1 MIGATGRVPI
11 GLLLQSQRSQSFAGG
26 ALESQE
32 SLERDHPAH
41 VLGAMR
47 FPFRWPFHLCVALLA
62 AAVTAVGAETFAE
75 RTLKEIAARQRNI
88 FSRAEAEGE
97 HLDEAWLRGE
107 IQSVINSYDVLI
119 QENPEFAAAHAAY
132 GMLLGKV
139 GMTREAVGILLK
151 ANQLDGEIPVVKNEI
166 ARFLAEDGKIAEA
179 LPWLTA
185 AVKLAPEEPLYHYH
199 LGKLLMEGRD
209 DLIATGE
216 FTRATLDE
224 AMLKA
229 FQRGAELAP
238 GNMAYAYRAAEA
250 YYDLEVPRWEEA
262 LKAWGELETRAR
274 PGLEQQTIRLHAA
287 NVLVKLGRAEH
298 ARALLVT
305 VTEAP
310 LQKQKQT
317 LLDELPPAD
326 AK

>member
-1 MIGATGRVPI
+1 
-11 GLLLQSQRSQSFAGG
+11 
-26 ALESQE
+26 
-32 SLERDHPAH
+32 
-41 VLGAMR
+41 MR
-47 FPFRWPFHLCVALLA
+47 LRFRPLILA
-62 AAVTAVGAETFAE
+62 CLVVAAVTAGAETFAE
-75 RTLKEIAARQRNI
+75 KNLKDIAARQRNV
-88 FSRAEAEGE
+88 FARVETEGE

-107 IQSVINSYDVLI
+107 LQSIINSYDVLI
-119 QENPEFAAAHAAY
+119 QENPDFAAAHAAY

-151 ANQLDGEIPVVKNEI
+151 ANQLDGDIPVVKNEI

-185 AVKLAPEEPLYHYH
+185 AVKLEPDEPLYHYH
-199 LGKLLMEGRD
+199 LGKLLTEGRD

-216 FTRATLDE
+216 FTRARLDE

-238 GNMAYAYRAAEA
+238 NNMAYAYRAAEA
-250 YYDLEVPRWEEA
+250 YYDLETPRWEEA
-262 LKAWGELETRAR
+262 FKAWGELEKRAQ

-287 NVLVKLGRAEH
+287 NVLARLGRADH
-298 ARALLVT
+298 ARALLIT

-317 LLDELPPAD
+317 LLDELAPAA